1 MPLVVVGSLGR
12 DDAPQVLSRQG
23 RKDSCVFSSAESGV
37 LSMGYKEEA
46 RAIHERID
54 DLLTHRDPMT
64 LLTEIV
70 KSKKVLGLTVAR
82 VFKRGQDDM
91 IDLLNYNEW
100 LYPTTVQL
108 LGSDDGVGH
117 VVTIVERWI
126 FNATM
131 MHALPL
137 TRNSLDYCCSS
148 EKRFVSFAGVK
159 RAIRMRPTGKSLPGV
174 KRHHV

>member
-1 MPLVVVGSLGR
+1 M
-12 DDAPQVLSRQG
+12 LSRQG

-54 DLLTHRDPMT
+54 DSLTHRDPMT
-64 LLTEIV
+64 LLTDIV
-70 KSKKVLGLTVAR
+70 KSKKVRRLTVDR

-91 IDLLNYNEW
+91 IDLLKYDEW
-100 LYPTTVQL
+100 PYPTTVQL

-126 FNATM
+126 FDATM

-137 TRNSLDYCCSS
+137 TCKSLDYCSS
-148 EKRFVSFAGVK
+148 SKKRRVSFARVKHIVRMGPSSKRLAGVK
-159 RAIRMRPTGKSLPGV
+159 RHRAKWYV
-174 KRHHV
+174 